1 MTKADKIRN
10 FYDKYA
16 SGKMSIIEVSALSGA
31 KISYTRSV
39 LSRERGLRQ
48 VKISETKS
56 EPVLDAPKFWNP
68 EDELLKNVKIVK

>member
-16 SGKMSIIEVSALSGA
+16 SGKMSIIEVSALSGS
-31 KISYTRSV
+31 KIGYTRNI
-39 LSRERGLRQ
+39 LSKEKILRE
-48 VKISETKS
+48 VKKDETKS

-68 EDELLKNVKIVK
+68 EDELLKYVKIIK

>member
-1 MTKADKIRN
+1 MTKADKIRSY
-10 FYDKYA
+10 FDKYE

-48 VKISETKS
+48 VKKDETKS
-56 EPVLDAPKFWNP
+56 EPILDAPKFWNP
-68 EDELLKNVKIVK
+68 EDELLKYVKIIK